1 MARIY
6 QIPSHARGWLTLAI
20 IAASLPQLWG
30 GPLWQAGL
38 LALVLGWRA
47 LMDRQRLVLPGRIL
61 RLVLLVATVA
71 ATFYSFGRLH
81 GPEAGTA

>member
-30 GPLWQAGL
+30 GPLWQA
-38 LALVLGWRA
+38 V
-47 LMDRQRLVLPGRIL
+47 GRPPQ
-61 RLVLLVATVA
+61 TV
-71 ATFYSFGRLH
+71 
-81 GPEAGTA
+81 